1 MKASTLTTPESPAH
15 ARQQQAVPWIPIL
28 VGTVAAGAMIV
39 GLFARLWLISH
50 SPSTSDLGVV
60 GLMAQGALHGHFQ
73 AFYGGQAYGGTA
85 EPYLIASAFLVF
97 GQSAAVAE
105 IVEVV
110 LTAVA
115 ILLTWRIALRLV
127 PPRIAVL
134 TAALAWV
141 APAVAVRDSVRV
153 YGFRGVTMVCGL
165 LAILLA
171 MRALEGRR
179 DLVTFGC
186 LGLAV
191 GVGWW
196 SSPEIAYY
204 AVPVGVILAVA
215 VARSP
220 HWREWVRPGCFALG
234 TAAAG
239 ALPWIWANVGSHLAS
254 IRTQPA
260 SPSDFGSRFGVFFH
274 YALPME
280 TGLRRADDGAWITP
294 VHTLSFAIVI
304 VVLLA
309 SLVACLRRGGPAL
322 AIALGVLVFP
332 ILYAASPAS
341 WAWQD
346 GRYAGYL
353 VPLIALV
360 LGTGICGMVRRARD
374 PVGIASLV
382 MTGVVVLSTILA
394 VVGLHQVI
402 QLERSTYTSEWGNP
416 DAPTLTAISKLEAEG
431 VSTGYADYW
440 VSYKLDFLSRGRL
453 AITTT
458 GFDTHRS
465 PAINADVTRSSHPA
479 WLFVPPSEATLDG
492 TQFSAPSLA
501 VGPDTVTE
509 TQFLRTLRQLG
520 VGYRVLNTAIVRVV
534 IPDRT
539 LTPYEA
545 KMPGA
550 MP

>member
-1 MKASTLTTPESPAH
+1 L
-15 ARQQQAVPWIPIL
+15 PWLAIIA
-28 VGTVAAGAMIV
+28 GAVAAVAMVV

-97 GQSAAVAE
+97 GQSGAVAEVVELVLAAVA
-105 IVEVV
+105 
-110 LTAVA
+110 T
-115 ILLTWRIALRLV
+115 LLTWRIALRLV

-153 YGFRGVTMVCGL
+153 YGFRGVTLVCGL

-171 MRALEGRR
+171 LRALEGRR

-196 SSPEIAYY
+196 SSPEMAYY
-204 AVPVGVILAVA
+204 AVPVAIILGVA
-215 VARSP
+215 VARFP
-220 HWREWVRPGCFALG
+220 HWREWVLPGCFVLG
-234 TAAAG
+234 TATVG
-239 ALPWIWANVGSHLAS
+239 ALPWIWANVGSRLAS
-254 IRTQPA
+254 LRAGPTN
-260 SPSDFGSRFGVFFH
+260 SSDFGSRLGVFFR

-280 TGLRRADDGAWITP
+280 TGLRRAEDGAWVTP
-294 VHTLSFAIVI
+294 LHALSFVIVI
-304 VVLLA
+304 AVLLA
-309 SLVACLRRGGPAL
+309 TLVVCLRRGGPAL

-332 ILYAASPAS
+332 ILYAVSPAS

-353 VPLIALV
+353 VPLLALV
-360 LGTGICGMVRRARD
+360 VGTGICGMVRRARD
-374 PVGIASLV
+374 PVGIATLV

-394 VVGLHQVI
+394 AVGLHQVVE
-402 QLERSTYTSEWGNP
+402 LERSTYTSEWGNP
-416 DAPTLTAISKLEAEG
+416 DAPTLTAISKLEAGG
-431 VSTGYADYW
+431 VSTGYANYW

-453 AITTT
+453 AITTA
-458 GFDTHRS
+458 GYDDNRS
-465 PAINADVTRSSHPA
+465 PAINAKVTLSSSPA
-479 WLFVPPSEATLDG
+479 WLFVPAREATLDG
-492 TQFSAPSLA
+492 TQFSAPSLV

-509 TQFLRTLRQLG
+509 AQFLRTLRQLG
-520 VGYRVLNTAIVRVV
+520 VGYRVLNTAVVRAV

-550 MP
+550 KP